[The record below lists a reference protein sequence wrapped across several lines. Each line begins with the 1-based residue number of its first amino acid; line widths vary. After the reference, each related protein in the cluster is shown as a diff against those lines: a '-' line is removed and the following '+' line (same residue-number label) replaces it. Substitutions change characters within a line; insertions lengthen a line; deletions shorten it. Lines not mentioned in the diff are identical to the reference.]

1 MITQEGSNCKLV
13 RSVKSGNVRCF
24 LGQLLKQISFKGR
37 KSRVKGNQDWKN
49 TAEPKTCRSKD
60 QSTATSVSPP
70 REVIRQ
76 GMGRGPSH
84 QSHHVQPCLTVAT
97 TEKRWPQTYSYVQS
111 LMLDISG
118 QCKSIPLMKPRK
130 QAKKKLGIDAMF
142 LTGYIVQC
150 GIHQPHMAV
159 KP

>member
-13 RSVKSGNVRCF
+13 RSVRSGNGRCF

-76 GMGRGPSH
+76 GMGGAQPPKSPCATLLDSGNHRKKMASDLLLCSKSH
-84 QSHHVQPCLTVAT
+84 ARHLWVMQVYPFNETQEIGKEKIGNRCHVPNRLHCPMWYPLAT
-97 TEKRWPQTYSYVQS
+97 H
-111 LMLDISG
+111 G
-118 QCKSIPLMKPRK
+118 C
-130 QAKKKLGIDAMF
+130 
-142 LTGYIVQC
+142 
-150 GIHQPHMAV
+150 
-159 KP
+159 